1 MKKHAF
7 SKDEAKTILKF
18 IHLLYREVFPHKTP
32 TYLQAITGLDTLTQC
47 NVFKLNWT
55 GNLLEEES
63 ND

>member
-18 IHLLYREVFPHKTP
+18 IHLLYREVFPCGNP
-32 TYLQAITGLDTLTQC
+32 AYLQAITGLDTLTQC

-55 GNLLEEES
+55 GNPLEEDN